1 MPLIHHDTTGTATDC
16 PRPLSRK
23 KLKQLMPQNHD
34 DLTRGS
40 LMNPKNPFFIAGR
53 KPGLRI
59 WRKAAQKRAERTKLR
74 KKFALHKLPDGTEFH
89 LVPTPAEVEAMKPT
103 LFERMGG
110 LFDTMRRKFER
121 EKARGK

>member
-1 MPLIHHDTTGTATDC
+1 MPLIHHDTTGTATDSV
-16 PRPLSRK
+16 RPLSRK

-40 LMNPKNPFFIAGR
+40 LMDPKNPFFIAGR

-59 WRKAAQKRAERTKLR
+59 WRKAAQKREQRSKLR
-74 KKFALHKLPDGTEFH
+74 KFFAKRQLPDGTDFYA
-89 LVPTPAEVEAMKPT
+89 VPTPAEVEAMKPT

-110 LFDTMRRKFER
+110 LFGKMKRTFER